1 MDNKELLKCGND
13 LKITVTK
20 LNGEVIQDEECC
32 TVVNLIMK
40 NTGEIG
46 TSFLGAYNMELV
58 KLFEEVMA
66 NYMKTVKK
74 EMKKQFKNP
83 DNDDITV
90 NKDEPLAED
99 KKWSEDATK
108 KSANN
113 IPSQEDSKESETPVN
128 TANQSK
134 LDKKKEKEAKKL
146 QKQKEKQ
153 EKESKKTKKSKTEK
167 KESSDKTP
175 AVEQNKIT
183 PTVKPK
189 KIAPIQPKVHDGE
202 NTKLK

>member
-74 EMKKQFKNP
+74 AMKKQFKNP

-113 IPSQEDSKESETPVN
+113 IPSQEDSKESETLVN
-128 TANQSK
+128 AANQSK

-153 EKESKKTKKSKTEK
+153 EKENKKSEKSKIEK
-167 KESSDKTP
+167 KEPADKTP
-175 AVEQNKIT
+175 VVEQNKTT
-183 PTVKPK
+183 PTVNPK
-189 KIAPIQPKVHDGE
+189 KIAPIQPNVHDGKS
-202 NTKLK
+202 TKLK